1 MKKYQGT
8 PVSGGI
14 AMGRIRVLEEKKHRI
29 LKQQNRDP
37 KEETARWENARQTA
51 KKQLEALYE
60 NAEREVGK
68 EDAAIFKMHG
78 IMLEDEEYR
87 QEVENTIRTERVNAE
102 YAVEQAGEKFAAML
116 FAMEDDYMK
125 GRAADVKDITQR
137 LLTVLEEGANADY
150 ATGHTTGISADYM
163 IRESIDPTAESAAD
177 AMADQKVIIA
187 ATDLMPSQTMQLDR
201 KKVLAFVTLQ
211 GSAASHTAI
220 LAKNLGIPAL
230 TGMQMDP
237 EAFRELD
244 GHMAAVDAQE
254 GCLIV
259 DPIKEILPVL
269 EEKEQKRE
277 KERKALQE
285 WKGRESVTRDGRKIP
300 LYANIGSVEE
310 LSLALENDAEGIGL
324 FRSEFLYLDRESCP
338 DEEEQFT
345 IYRKVLEAMQGKEVI
360 IRTLDIGADK
370 QAPCLRLPKEENP
383 ALGLRAIRVCFQ
395 NPPIFKT
402 QLRALFRAS
411 AFGRLSIMYP
421 MITSVEELEKILKI
435 TEEIKEELKKEEI
448 PFDEV
453 RQGIMIETPA
463 AVMISKELARLAD
476 FFSIGTNDLT
486 QYTLAVD
493 RMNPALGDFY
503 NPRHKAILRMIAQTA
518 QAAHQAG
525 IPCGICGEL
534 GSDPELTSF
543 FAEIGIDELSVS
555 PGSILPLRRALSQIS
570 AR

>member
-14 AMGRIRVLEEKKHRI
+14 AMGRICVLEEKKHRI

-150 ATGHTTGISADYM
+150 ATGHTTGKSADYM

>member
-8 PVSGGI
+8 PVSEGV
-14 AMGRIRVLEEKKHRI
+14 AMGRIHVLEERKHQI
-29 LKQQNRDP
+29 LKRQNMDP
-37 KEETARWENARQTA
+37 KEETARWEQARQTA
-51 KKQLEALYE
+51 KKQLEMLYE
-60 NAEREVGK
+60 KAESEVGK
-68 EDAAIFKMHG
+68 EDASIFKMHG

-87 QEVENTIRTERVNAE
+87 QEVENTIRTECVNAE

-116 FAMEDDYMK
+116 SAMEDDYMK

-137 LLTVLEEGANADY
+137 LLAVLEDDNNVNCAKMPTADD
-150 ATGHTTGISADYM
+150 AAGHTMG
-163 IRESIDPTAESAAD
+163 EP
-177 AMADQKVIIA
+177 ADQKVIIA

-237 EAFRELD
+237 DTFRELD

-259 DPIKEILPVL
+259 DPVKEILPVL
-269 EEKEQKRE
+269 EEKAQKRE
-277 KERKALQE
+277 KERKVLQE
-285 WKGRESVTRDGRKIP
+285 WKGRESMTADSRKIS

-310 LSLALENDAEGIGL
+310 LSFALENDAEGIGL
-324 FRSEFLYLDRESCP
+324 FRSEFLYLDRQSCP
-338 DEEEQFT
+338 DEEEQFA
-345 IYRKVLEAMQGKEVI
+345 IYRKVLTAMQGKEVI

-395 NPPIFKT
+395 NPTIFKT

-411 AFGRLSIMYP
+411 AFGKLSIMFP
-421 MITSVEELEKILKI
+421 MIISVEELEKILKM
-435 TEEIKEELKKEEI
+435 TEEVRKELEKEAI
-448 PFDEV
+448 PIGEV

-463 AVMISKELARLAD
+463 AVMVSEELARLAD

-503 NPRHKAILRMIAQTA
+503 NPHHKAILRMIAQTVKN
-518 QAAHQAG
+518 AHQAG

-543 FAEIGIDELSVS
+543 FAGIGIDELSVS

-570 AR
+570 VQ